1 MKTPAKKRAD
11 RKEEAPRSRSDLRL
25 EESRVAELLDIA
37 SQVFLA
43 NGFAGASMNEIA
55 RLSNSSKTT
64 FYARFPTKEE
74 LFIAVMERR
83 MDTVLG
89 EVTAPLP
96 AESPIDIALKEYGI
110 RFLRF
115 ALSDDQ
121 ITLLR
126 IISMESVR
134 FPELGKRFFELGPK
148 RGQTFLAGYFREQ
161 IQLGHLLQDDPWTMA
176 EHLVS
181 LLSGGPVRWTILG
194 LQTATRTREKQQEH
208 VAGALKVFLRAY
220 GTSPR
225 ADPKGSARGGQIGQ
239 KP

>member
-1 MKTPAKKRAD
+1 MKTEAKNRGGHEKEPA
-11 RKEEAPRSRSDLRL
+11 RSRSDLRL
-25 EESRVAELLDIA
+25 EEGRVAELLDIA

-64 FYARFPTKEE
+64 FYARFPTKEK

-83 MDTVLG
+83 METVLG

-96 AESPIDIALKEYGI
+96 AESPLDVTLREYGT

-134 FPELGKRFFELGPK
+134 FPDLGKRFYELGPK
-148 RGQTFLAGYFREQ
+148 RGQTFLAGYFQEQ
-161 IQLGHLLQDDPWTMA
+161 IKLGNLLEEDPWTMA

-181 LLSGGPVRWTILG
+181 LLAGGPVRWSILG
-194 LQTATRTREKQQEH
+194 LQTATRTTEKQQEH
-208 VAGALKVFLRAY
+208 IAGALKVFLRAY
-220 GTSPR
+220 GTAAASK
-225 ADPKGSARGGQIGQ
+225 D
-239 KP
+239 

>member
-1 MKTPAKKRAD
+1 MN
-11 RKEEAPRSRSDLRL
+11 RKVPSPRSRSDLRL

-37 SQVFLA
+37 SQVFLE

-64 FYARFPTKEE
+64 FYSRFPTKEK

-83 MDTVLG
+83 MDAVLG
-89 EVTAPLP
+89 QVTAPLP
-96 AESPIDIALKEYGI
+96 AGSPIDVALKEYGT

-134 FPELGKRFFELGPK
+134 FPELGERFFELGPK
-148 RGQTFLAGYFREQ
+148 RGQTFLAGYLQEQ
-161 IQLGHLLQDDPWTMA
+161 IKLGYLVKDNPWTMA
-176 EHLVS
+176 EHLIS
-181 LLSGGPVRWTILG
+181 LLSGGAVRWSVLG
-194 LQTATRTREKQQEH
+194 LQAGTKTKGKQQEH
-208 VAGALKVFLRAY
+208 IAGVLKVFLRAY
-220 GTSPR
+220 GTSTLVEGH
-225 ADPKGSARGGQIGQ
+225 KS
-239 KP
+239 

>member
-1 MKTPAKKRAD
+1 METAAKKRVD
-11 RKEEAPRSRSDLRL
+11 CRKEPPVSRSDLRL

-64 FYARFPTKEE
+64 FYARFPTKEK

-96 AESPIDIALKEYGI
+96 AESPIDIALKEYGT

-121 ITLLR
+121 ITLFR

-134 FPELGKRFFELGPK
+134 FPELGARFYELGPK
-148 RGQTFLAGYFREQ
+148 RGQAFLAGYLQEQ
-161 IQLGHLLQDDPWTMA
+161 IKLGYLLKDNPWTMA

-208 VAGALKVFLRAY
+208 IAAALKVFLRAY
-220 GTSPR
+220 GTP
-225 ADPKGSARGGQIGQ
+225 ATGKD
-239 KP
+239 

>member
-1 MKTPAKKRAD
+1 MKTVAKKRGD
-11 RKEEAPRSRSDLRL
+11 RKGERRRSRSDLRL

-43 NGFAGASMNEIA
+43 NGFAGASMNGIA

-64 FYARFPTKEE
+64 FYARFPTKEK

-96 AESPIDIALKEYGI
+96 AKSPIDVALKEYGT

-115 ALSDDQ
+115 VLSDDQ

-134 FPELGKRFFELGPK
+134 FPELGQRFYELGPK
-148 RGQTFLAGYFREQ
+148 RGQTFMAGYLQEQ
-161 IQLGHLLQDDPWTMA
+161 IKLGHLFEDDPWVMA
-176 EHLVS
+176 EHLWS

-194 LQTATRTREKQQEH
+194 L
-208 VAGALKVFLRAY
+208 L
-220 GTSPR
+220 TS
-225 ADPKGSARGGQIGQ
+225 D
-239 KP
+239 

>member
-1 MKTPAKKRAD
+1 METAAKTRGD
-11 RKEEAPRSRSDLRL
+11 REKESPRSRSDLRL

-37 SQVFLA
+37 SRVFLA

-64 FYARFPTKEE
+64 FYARFPTKEK

-96 AESPIDIALKEYGI
+96 AESPIDVALKEYGT

-134 FPELGKRFFELGPK
+134 FPELGERFYELGPK
-148 RGQTFLAGYFREQ
+148 RGQTFLAGYLQEQ
-161 IQLGHLLQDDPWTMA
+161 IKLGNLLKYDPWIMA

-181 LLSGGPVRWTILG
+181 LLSGGPVRWTVLG
-194 LQTATRTREKQQEH
+194 LQTATRSREKQQEH
-208 VAGALKVFLRAY
+208 IAGALKAFLRAY
-220 GTSPR
+220 GTSAAGR
-225 ADPKGSARGGQIGQ
+225 D
-239 KP
+239 

>member
-1 MKTPAKKRAD
+1 MKTPAKKEED
-11 RKEEAPRSRSDLRL
+11 RKEEPPRSRSDLRL

-37 SQVFLA
+37 SRVFLA

-64 FYARFPTKEE
+64 FYARFPTKEK

-83 MDTVLG
+83 MNTVLG

-96 AESPIDIALKEYGI
+96 AELPIDVALKEYGT

-115 ALSDDQ
+115 ALSEDQ
-121 ITLLR
+121 ITLFR

-134 FPELGKRFFELGPK
+134 FPELGERFYELGPK
-148 RGQTFLAGYFREQ
+148 RGQTFLAGYLQEQ
-161 IQLGHLLQDDPWTMA
+161 IKLGRLLKDDPRMMA

-194 LQTATRTREKQQEH
+194 RQTATRTREQQQKH
-208 VAGALKVFLRAY
+208 IDGALKVFLRAY
-220 GTSPR
+220 GTSAAGR
-225 ADPKGSARGGQIGQ
+225 D
-239 KP
+239 

>member
-1 MKTPAKKRAD
+1 MKAVAKKRVD
-11 RKEEAPRSRSDLRL
+11 RKEEPRRSRSDLRL
-25 EESRVAELLDIA
+25 EDGRVAELLDIA

-64 FYARFPTKEE
+64 FYARFPSKEK

-96 AESPIDIALKEYGI
+96 AKSSIDVALKEFGT

-115 ALSDDQ
+115 ALSNNQ
-121 ITLLR
+121 VMLFR
-126 IISMESVR
+126 IISMESAR
-134 FPELGKRFFELGPK
+134 FPELGERFYEMGPK
-148 RGQTFLAGYFREQ
+148 RGQTFLAGYLQEQ
-161 IQLGHLLQDDPWTMA
+161 IKLGHLVKDDPWTMA
-176 EHLVS
+176 EHLMS

-194 LQTATRTREKQQEH
+194 LQTAPRTREKQQEH
-208 VAGALKVFLRAY
+208 IAGALKVFLRAY
-220 GTSPR
+220 ATPAAGT
-225 ADPKGSARGGQIGQ
+225 G
-239 KP
+239 

>member
-1 MKTPAKKRAD
+1 MKTAAKKRGG
-11 RKEEAPRSRSDLRL
+11 RKESPGSRSDLRL

-37 SQVFLA
+37 AEVFLA
-43 NGFAGASMNEIA
+43 NGFASASMNEIA

-64 FYARFPTKEE
+64 FYARFPTKEK

-83 MDTVLG
+83 MDKVLG

-96 AESPIDIALKEYGI
+96 SESPVDVALKEYGT

-121 ITLLR
+121 ITLFR

-134 FPELGKRFFELGPK
+134 FPELGERFYELGPK
-148 RGQTFLAGYFREQ
+148 RGQKFLAGYLQEQ
-161 IQLGHLLQDDPWTMA
+161 IKLGRLLDDDPWMMA

-181 LLSGGPVRWTILG
+181 LLAGGPVRWTILG
-194 LQTATRTREKQQEH
+194 RQSATRTREKQQEH
-208 VAGALKVFLRAY
+208 IDGALKVFLRAY
-220 GTSPR
+220 G
-225 ADPKGSARGGQIGQ
+225 ASAAGID
-239 KP
+239 

>member
-1 MKTPAKKRAD
+1 MKTAAKKRGG
-11 RKEEAPRSRSDLRL
+11 RKAEPRRSRSDLRL
-25 EESRVAELLDIA
+25 EGSRVAELLDIA

-43 NGFAGASMNEIA
+43 NGFASASMNEIA

-64 FYARFPTKEE
+64 FYARFPTKEK

-83 MDTVLG
+83 MDNVLG

-96 AESPIDIALKEYGI
+96 AKSPIDVALKEYGT

-115 ALSDDQ
+115 LLSDDQ

-134 FPELGKRFFELGPK
+134 FPELGERFYELGPK
-148 RGQTFLAGYFREQ
+148 RGQTFLAGYFQEQ
-161 IQLGHLLQDDPWTMA
+161 IKLGRLVKDDPWAMA

-194 LQTATRTREKQQEH
+194 LQAATRTREKQQEH
-208 VAGALKVFLRAY
+208 IAGVLKVFLRAY
-220 GTSPR
+220 ATP
-225 ADPKGSARGGQIGQ
+225 AARISQ
-239 KP
+239 

>member
-1 MKTPAKKRAD
+1 MKKPAKKSRD
-11 RKEEAPRSRSDLRL
+11 SKKEPPISRSDLRL
-25 EESRVAELLDIA
+25 EESRVTELLDIA
-37 SQVFLA
+37 SRVFLA
-43 NGFAGASMNEIA
+43 NGFAAASMNEIA

-64 FYARFPTKEE
+64 FYARFPTKEK
-74 LFIAVMERR
+74 LFIAIMERR

-96 AESPIDIALKEYGI
+96 AESPIDIALKEYGT

-126 IISMESVR
+126 IVSMESVR
-134 FPELGKRFFELGPK
+134 FPELGERFYELGPK
-148 RGQTFLAGYFREQ
+148 RGQTFLAGYLQEQ
-161 IQLGHLLQDDPWTMA
+161 IKLGHLLKDDPWTMA

-181 LLSGGPVRWTILG
+181 LLSGGPVRWTVLG

-208 VAGALKVFLRAY
+208 VARALKVFLRAY
-220 GTSPR
+220 GTSAAGR
-225 ADPKGSARGGQIGQ
+225 D
-239 KP
+239 

>member
-1 MKTPAKKRAD
+1 MKTVAKKQAD
-11 RKEEAPRSRSDLRL
+11 RARELPVSRSDLRL
-25 EESRVAELLDIA
+25 EESRVAELLDVA

-64 FYARFPTKEE
+64 FYARFPTKEK

-89 EVTAPLP
+89 EVTAALP
-96 AESPIDIALKEYGI
+96 AELPIDVALKEYGT

-115 ALSDDQ
+115 VLSDDQ

-134 FPELGKRFFELGPK
+134 FPELGERFYELGPK
-148 RGQTFLAGYFREQ
+148 RGQRFLAGYLQEQ
-161 IQLGHLLQDDPWTMA
+161 IKLGHLLKDDPWMMA

-194 LQTATRTREKQQEH
+194 LQTASRNKEKQQEH
-208 VAGALKVFLRAY
+208 IAGALKAFLRAY
-220 GTSPR
+220 GTSTEGR
-225 ADPKGSARGGQIGQ
+225 D
-239 KP
+239 

>member
-1 MKTPAKKRAD
+1 MKTVAKKRGD
-11 RKEEAPRSRSDLRL
+11 RKGKPRRSRSDLRL

-64 FYARFPTKEE
+64 FYARFPTKEK

-83 MDTVLG
+83 MDIVLG

-96 AESPIDIALKEYGI
+96 AKSPIEVALKEYGTG
-110 RFLRF
+110 FLRF
-115 ALSDDQ
+115 VLSDDQ
-121 ITLLR
+121 ITLIR

-134 FPELGKRFFELGPK
+134 FPELGERFYELGPK
-148 RGQTFLAGYFREQ
+148 RGQTFLTGYLQEQ
-161 IQLGHLLQDDPWTMA
+161 IELGHLVKDDPWAMA
-176 EHLVS
+176 EHLMS

-194 LQTATRTREKQQEH
+194 LQTAPRTNEKQQKHIAE
-208 VAGALKVFLRAY
+208 ALKVFLRAY
-220 GTSPR
+220 ATPAAGM
-225 ADPKGSARGGQIGQ
+225 ADYG
-239 KP
+239 

>member
-1 MKTPAKKRAD
+1 MKKTVAKDPANSRVPP
-11 RKEEAPRSRSDLRL
+11 PRSRSDLRL

-37 SQVFLA
+37 SQVFLE

-64 FYARFPTKEE
+64 FYSRFPTKEK

-83 MDTVLG
+83 METVLG

-96 AESPIDIALKEYGI
+96 AESPIDVALKEYGT

-115 ALSDDQ
+115 ALSDEQ

-134 FPELGKRFFELGPK
+134 FPELGERFYELGPK
-148 RGQTFLAGYFREQ
+148 RGQTFLAGYFQEQ
-161 IQLGHLLQDDPWTMA
+161 IKLGHLVRDDPWTMA
-176 EHLVS
+176 EHLIS
-181 LLSGGPVRWTILG
+181 LLSGGLVRWRILG
-194 LQTATRTREKQQEH
+194 LQTGTRTKDKQQEH
-208 VAGALKVFLRAY
+208 IAGVLRVFLRAY
-220 GTSPR
+220 GTPTLM
-225 ADPKGSARGGQIGQ
+225 KGHQVTRSR
-239 KP
+239 K

>member
-1 MKTPAKKRAD
+1 METVAKTQGD
-11 RKEEAPRSRSDLRL
+11 RKEDPPRSRSDFRL
-25 EESRVAELLDIA
+25 EEGRVAELLDVA

-64 FYARFPTKEE
+64 FYARFPTKEK

-83 MDTVLG
+83 MDIVLG

-96 AESPIDIALKEYGI
+96 AESPVDVALKEYGT

-121 ITLLR
+121 IALLR

-134 FPELGKRFFELGPK
+134 FPELGARFYELGPK
-148 RGQTFLAGYFREQ
+148 RGQTFLAGYLQEQ
-161 IQLGHLLQDDPWTMA
+161 IDLGHLLKDDPWMMA

-181 LLSGGPVRWTILG
+181 LLSGGPVRWTVLG
-194 LQTATRTREKQQEH
+194 LQTATRSRERQQEH
-208 VAGALKVFLRAY
+208 VDRALKVFLRAY
-220 GTSPR
+220 GTSA
-225 ADPKGSARGGQIGQ
+225 ADRD
-239 KP
+239 

>member
-1 MKTPAKKRAD
+1 MKTEAKNRGDHEKEPA
-11 RKEEAPRSRSDLRL
+11 RSRSDLRL
-25 EESRVAELLDIA
+25 EEGRVAELLDIA

-64 FYARFPTKEE
+64 FYARFPTKEK

-83 MDTVLG
+83 METVLG

-96 AESPIDIALKEYGI
+96 AESPLDVTLREYGT

-134 FPELGKRFFELGPK
+134 FPDLGRRFYELGPK
-148 RGQTFLAGYFREQ
+148 RGQAFLAGYFQEQ
-161 IQLGHLLQDDPWTMA
+161 IKLGHLSEEDPWTMA

-181 LLSGGPVRWTILG
+181 LLAGGPVRWSVLG
-194 LQTATRTREKQQEH
+194 LQTATRTTEKQQEH
-208 VAGALKVFLRAY
+208 IAGALKVFLRAY
-220 GTSPR
+220 GTAAASK
-225 ADPKGSARGGQIGQ
+225 D
-239 KP
+239 

>member
-1 MKTPAKKRAD
+1 MKMHAEKGRD
-11 RKEEAPRSRSDLRL
+11 RKTEPLRSRSDLRL
-25 EESRVAELLDIA
+25 DESRVAELLDIA
-37 SQVFLA
+37 SRVFLA

-64 FYARFPTKEE
+64 FYARFPTKEK

-83 MDTVLG
+83 MDTVLR

-96 AESPIDIALKEYGI
+96 AGSPIDVALKEYGT

-115 ALSDDQ
+115 VLSDDQ

-134 FPELGKRFFELGPK
+134 FPELGERFYELGPK
-148 RGQTFLAGYFREQ
+148 RGQVFLAGYFQEQ
-161 IQLGHLLQDDPWTMA
+161 IQLGNLLKDDPWRMA

-194 LQTATRTREKQQEH
+194 LQTATRSREKQQEH
-208 VAGALKVFLRAY
+208 IDGALKVFLRAY
-220 GTSPR
+220 GTSAAGR
-225 ADPKGSARGGQIGQ
+225 H
-239 KP
+239 